1 MVSFYS
7 MFLTTRTKVGMMRQ
21 TYNGIDRITFGAN
34 VKQFTYK
41 TKKKN
46 KIMSIVRQCKKQHH
60 VIFLSVNSATKMFLL
75 PCQVITAHNSVFHS
89 PSVSVSEY
97 QSIV

>member
-1 MVSFYS
+1 MILFYS

-21 TYNGIDRITFGAN
+21 TYNGIDRINFGAN

-46 KIMSIVRQCKKQHH
+46 KIMSVVRQCKKQHH
-60 VIFLSVNSATKMFLL
+60 VIFLGVNSATVKLS
-75 PCQVITAHNSVFHS
+75 PQIITAHNSVFHS
-89 PSVSVSEY
+89 PFE
-97 QSIV
+97 QH